1 MYLANPWGL
10 LGLFALPVIFY
21 IHFYRRRFPPRRI
34 AGLFLWLSPRQQ
46 SPAGKMRQ
54 RPPVTLSLI
63 LELLAALLVTLLLS
77 DLRIQTTGK
86 YRHLVFVLDSSASMA
101 ARDQAG
107 QSSTQRAKAFV
118 QEQLTRPDTY
128 LQATL
133 ILTGKRP
140 AILGRSACEP
150 EEAIASLD
158 SYKPGLSSHSPA
170 EALSLALDIA
180 GAQAEIFFVSDQL
193 PPEDEQH
200 RQVTYMA
207 VGQPRDNVG
216 FVAAQWRPDYLLAKD
231 EIFMRIANF
240 SDRTK
245 QVQLTGRLG
254 EQTIL
259 QRTIDIA
266 GGAQEKMV
274 WKAPSGVEQIQFDL
288 APDDSLDLD
297 NHIVMIKPARKV
309 VTVANLFP
317 DGTVREQIDRALAV
331 IKDIRV
337 VNSAQSA
344 QLVIGPPQQFE
355 SAGDGSWWLLIG
367 PLSGEYRAEGQ
378 PKNMVGPFLMETTHP
393 LLEGVS
399 LQGVIWAGA
408 APAKSNLTPIVSGGN
423 IPLITRVGLPMGRA
437 YWFNM
442 NLERSNLTLSP
453 DWPILVSNLV
463 ELRRTEL
470 PGLSRRSFRLGE
482 VIRYPRSD
490 PAAKLRLTGPQGYD
504 KELPP
509 SAQVYL
515 AELGTAGIYRILSDR
530 KASESFS
537 LNLLDDKESDL
548 RGLGRGRC
556 EGELLAGSFQ
566 LAKGGRP
573 SWVNFLVGALILLAV
588 LWNWHLNRRSEE
600 SV

>member
-10 LGLFALPVIFY
+10 IGLLALPAILY
-21 IHFYRRRFPPRRI
+21 IHFYRRRFPPRKI

-77 DLRIQTTGK
+77 DLRIQATGR

-107 QSSTQRAKAFV
+107 QSSAQQARAFV
-118 QEQLTRPDTY
+118 REQLTRPDTY

-140 AILGRSACEP
+140 TILGRSACEP
-150 EEAIASLD
+150 QEVIVSLD
-158 SYKPGLSSHSPA
+158 SYQPGLSSHSPA

-180 GAQAEIFFVSDQL
+180 GAQAEIFFISDQL
-193 PPEDEQH
+193 PPQDEQH
-200 RQVTYMA
+200 RQVTYIA
-207 VGQPRDNVG
+207 VGQPRHNVG
-216 FVAAQWRPDYLLAKD
+216 FVAAQWRPDYLLAKN

-240 SDRTK
+240 SDRSE

-266 GGAQEKMV
+266 GGAEQKMV
-274 WKAPSGVEQIQFDL
+274 WKAPLGLEQIQFDL
-288 APDDSLDLD
+288 DPDDSLDLD
-297 NHIVMIKPARKV
+297 NHIIMIKPARKV
-309 VTVANLFP
+309 VTVANLFS
-317 DGTVREQIDRALAV
+317 DGPVHEQIDRALAV

-337 VNSAQSA
+337 VNSSESA
-344 QLVIGPPQQFE
+344 QLIIAPPQQLE
-355 SAGDGSWWLLIG
+355 LAGDGSWLLLIG

-408 APAKSNLTPIVSGGN
+408 APAKSDFAPIVSGGN
-423 IPLITRVGLPMGRA
+423 IPLITRVGLPVGRA
-437 YWFNM
+437 YWFNL

-453 DWPILVSNLV
+453 DWPILISNLV
-463 ELRRTEL
+463 ELRRAEL

-482 VIRYPRSD
+482 VIRYPRHD
-490 PAAKLRLTGPQGYD
+490 PAAAIGQVDDQTPTVTLCHNPDAAPALAVGEGDGQGPVRRGVRRVAAGRLLVRQLPLQRPLR
-504 KELPP
+504 
-509 SAQVYL
+509 V
-515 AELGTAGIYRILSDR
+515 
-530 KASESFS
+530 
-537 LNLLDDKESDL
+537 LL
-548 RGLGRGRC
+548 
-556 EGELLAGSFQ
+556 Q
-566 LAKGGRP
+566 GGRDPRGKAAIPAGGPRP
-573 SWVNFLVGALILLAV
+573 SPAG
-588 LWNWHLNRRSEE
+588 RE
-600 SV
+600 SHPVRYIAPAYS